1 MGYWSGERWTKV
13 ALLVGR
19 ESDRMTVV
27 PLLVGRESDARWV
40 GESCATGRENRER
53 GGQRLLRWLEVSQT
67 TVVPLLIMYYYE

>member
-1 MGYWSGERWTKV
+1 
-13 ALLVGR
+13 
-19 ESDRMTVV
+19 MTVV

-40 GESCATGRENRER
+40 GESCATSRENRER